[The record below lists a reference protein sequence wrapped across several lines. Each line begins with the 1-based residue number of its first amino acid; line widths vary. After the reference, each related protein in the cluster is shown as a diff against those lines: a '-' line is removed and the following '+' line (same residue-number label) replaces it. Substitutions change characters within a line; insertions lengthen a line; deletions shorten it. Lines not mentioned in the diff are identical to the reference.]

1 MEGNALYLALKVS
14 RTATPAEIRAAYR
27 QQAKRCHPDKG
38 GDTRVFSKVQHA
50 YEVLSDPHRRKV
62 YDTWARELEFRY
74 VKAVPRGMAQGGE
87 DVLLDEFDNLGLKCD
102 PNTQLVVTCEVC
114 RRPATKQCWTCKM
127 MICEFCTLK
136 RHWKDG
142 YPLHWPLINSDHMR
156 EKLARRE
163 LESKKK
169 EDARLTDQANPHYRT
184 EAELR
189 DIRAFRDVA
198 YEMQSTLSREERLET
213 YDIRLARFYMWAQTE
228 GKVIIACKVPT
239 GYSDMEL
246 VVSVVGNVLEVQA
259 ENSPPLISR
268 RLAEPIHGDTPI
280 ESIRSEDNTVCLLLL
295 PKHEWGYTWKR
306 LFVGDSD
313 GSRSLRPPYEQFD
326 SEDDVLL
333 SFELPFWIEA
343 DDVRVDI
350 TGEGVDVKVRN
361 ELSVRRTFWRN
372 AEEEARSD
380 EYQVVDVAACSWQL
394 EDDISEDGGKC
405 KLLTLTLV
413 RPPLTDDEI
422 QWKRGVRQDN
432 REAKRAGTGGPRGF
446 RFFVDDEDEHGLEDH
461 IQAICLL
468 ESGSTWVP
476 AKPWDKD
483 AAEGC
488 RLGREEALRLKPNV
502 GAIYGRLHALRSAT
516 NTDIEV

>member
-114 RRPATKQCWTCKM
+114 RRPATKECWTCKM

-142 YPLHWPLINSDHMR
+142 YPLHWPLINSDHMQ

>member
-1 MEGNALYLALKVS
+1 MEGNALYVALEVS
-14 RTATPAEIRAAYR
+14 RTATPAEIRTAYR
-27 QQAKRCHPDKG
+27 QQAKKYHPDKG
-38 GDTRVFSKVQHA
+38 GDTRVFSKIQHA

-74 VKAVPRGMAQGGE
+74 VKAVPGGMGQGGE
-87 DVLLDEFDNLGLKCD
+87 DILLDEFDSLGLKCD

-114 RRPATKQCWTCKM
+114 RRPATKECWTCKM

-169 EDARLTDQANPHYRT
+169 EDARLTDRANPHYRT

-189 DIRAFRDVA
+189 DIRAFKDVA
-198 YEMQSTLSREERLET
+198 YELQSKMSREERLVT
-213 YDIRLARFYMWAQTE
+213 YDIRLARFYMWGQTE
-228 GKVIIACKVPT
+228 AKVIVACRVPT

-268 RLAEPIHGDTPI
+268 RLAEPIDGDASI
-280 ESIRSEDNTVCLLLL
+280 ESIRSEDNTVCLLAL
-295 PKHEWGYTWKR
+295 PKHEWGHAWKR

-313 GSRSLRPPYEQFD
+313 GSRCLRPPYEQFD
-326 SEDDVLL
+326 SDDDVLL
-333 SFELPFWIEA
+333 NFELPFWIETE
-343 DDVRVDI
+343 DVLVHI
-350 TGEGVDVKVRN
+350 TGHGIDVEVRN
-361 ELSVRRTFWRN
+361 ELSVKRTFWRN
-372 AEEEARSD
+372 AEEEARNN
-380 EYQVVDVAACSWQL
+380 EYQVVDVAASSWQL
-394 EDDISEDGGKC
+394 EDDIGEDGGKC

-422 QWKRGVRQDN
+422 QWKHGVRQDN
-432 REAKRAGTGGPRGF
+432 REGRRAGAGGPRGF

-461 IQAICLL
+461 LQAMCLL
-468 ESGSTWVP
+468 ESGQTWVP

-483 AAEGC
+483 AAEQGC
-488 RLGREEALRLKPNV
+488 CVGREVLSLKPDLR
-502 GAIYGRLHALRSAT
+502 AIYARLEAVRRT
-516 NTDIEV
+516 MDTDIKV